1 MNQEEN
7 SVWIK
12 STEEKLQA
20 LLADEARQAP
30 MLNEMLNTVKQLKAK
45 NSFRIAIINQLIE
58 DKTNE
63 HQRTSK

>member
-1 MNQEEN
+1 MNQDEN

-58 DKTNE
+58 EKTNE
-63 HQRTSK
+63 HQRISK

>member
-1 MNQEEN
+1 MNQDEN

-12 STEEKLQA
+12 STEEKLNA

-58 DKTNE
+58 EKTNE
-63 HQRTSK
+63 HQRTSN

>member
-1 MNQEEN
+1 MNQDEN

-58 DKTNE
+58 EKTNE

>member
-1 MNQEEN
+1 MNQDEN

-58 DKTNE
+58 EKTNE
-63 HQRTSK
+63 HQRSSK

>member
-1 MNQEEN
+1 MNQEET

-58 DKTNE
+58 EKTNE
-63 HQRTSK
+63 HQRTSN

>member
-58 DKTNE
+58 EKTNE

>member
-1 MNQEEN
+1 MNDQEN
-7 SVWIK
+7 NVWIK
-12 STEEKLQA
+12 TTQEKLEA

-58 DKTNE
+58 EKN
-63 HQRTSK
+63 K